1 MDRIIHYSLSPVSVS
16 VSAFPDFDIERVKC
30 FVFTSPQ
37 VPATSSQAVS
47 LSQAINGVLIC
58 VLQPTLDTSLE
69 LTAALHDFYKELVSL
84 AKFSTNVNMFFFK
97 NRENFLAVFWEK
109 MLIFNYIFLLF
120 ALVSN

>member
-69 LTAALHDFYKELVSL
+69 LTAALHDLDTIFEEYPLSYCLIISYPGRGIPLIIRPKIVS
-84 AKFSTNVNMFFFK
+84 
-97 NRENFLAVFWEK
+97 
-109 MLIFNYIFLLF
+109 MLSIFNSLLSIECN
-120 ALVSN
+120 L